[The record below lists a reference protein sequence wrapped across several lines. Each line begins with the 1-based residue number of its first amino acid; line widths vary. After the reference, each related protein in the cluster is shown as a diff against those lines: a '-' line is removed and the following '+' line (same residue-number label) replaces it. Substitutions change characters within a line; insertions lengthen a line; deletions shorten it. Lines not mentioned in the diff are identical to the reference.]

1 MMEPAGSHLNPEGPN
16 TVALFRPYERK
27 QSKSTDQM
35 STLTPKGAKAAEKAE
50 QSRAR
55 AEETPQPDV
64 APASAPA
71 EAEKIKVRRK
81 EGSTPTRRQAE
92 AARMERLHPTLTP
105 KQQRKADSRARQAAR
120 MDAWER
126 TEKSPVRQLLRDYV
140 DARWTVAEFMLPA
153 MILVM
158 VGVMITMNDPV
169 LSSTIAMGL
178 WVLLLITL
186 INVTIM
192 WRGFKK
198 LLAERHPG
206 EPTRGLLV
214 YMFNRSLM
222 IRRFRQPGPRIKRGD
237 PV

>member
-1 MMEPAGSHLNPEGPN
+1 
-16 TVALFRPYERK
+16 
-27 QSKSTDQM
+27 
-35 STLTPKGAKAAEKAE
+35 
-50 QSRAR
+50 
-55 AEETPQPDV
+55 
-64 APASAPA
+64 
-71 EAEKIKVRRK
+71 
-81 EGSTPTRRQAE
+81 
-92 AARMERLHPTLTP
+92 
-105 KQQRKADSRARQAAR
+105 
-120 MDAWER
+120 
-126 TEKSPVRQLLRDYV
+126 
-140 DARWTVAEFMLPA
+140 MLPA